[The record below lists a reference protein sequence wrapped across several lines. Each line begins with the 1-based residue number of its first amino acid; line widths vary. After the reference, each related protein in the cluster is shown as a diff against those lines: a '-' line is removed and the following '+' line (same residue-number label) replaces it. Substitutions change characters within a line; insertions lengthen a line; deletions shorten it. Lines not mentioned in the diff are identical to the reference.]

1 MADYSAYG
9 PWVGGDDWRA
19 WVGVY
24 ITTNNETTL
33 AGRIESWVWS
43 EYGTTS
49 GYSNI
54 RGAAAW
60 DGNSWS
66 YGSNTSISTNSWK
79 KLKEVTFSVAKGHS
93 ATSDYAW
100 ARAEGVSGTYSG
112 SSSEVKVK
120 VSIPAKKSYTVSYNA
135 NGHGTAPSAQTK
147 WHGETLQL
155 RGAISATGYTFRGWN
170 TKADGSGTSYSAGG
184 NYTANAAVTLYAQWQ
199 AATYTIT
206 PNANGGTLKS
216 GCTALTKTYG
226 VNLTLWVASLNPTR
240 TGYTFL
246 GWSTSS
252 TATSATY
259 AAGATYSANAAAT
272 LYAVW
277 QVETYTVSYNGNAPV
292 GTATNVPSAQ
302 SKTYNVTLVLSSVEP
317 MLSGYSFLGWGTSSS
332 ATTPTYQP
340 GGNYTNNAAAT
351 LYAIWG
357 NTYEPP
363 AIFDLAVVRSDGTQD
378 SDDGT
383 RCHVSLGWSVDPTDG
398 GQIGS
403 VTVGYK
409 VRNSSGDYTTETAS
423 VTGTTTGTA
432 DVILSGTFALNT
444 AYDIKVTVTDNHGT
458 SAIKTSVLSI
468 SYFTLDFLA
477 GGTGIAIGKA
487 ATRDG
492 LDVAMPAYFSGGNV
506 QVEGTDPAPVILCRN
521 LTHYGKA
528 GADVPTANEVY
539 ARPMRVYDAS
549 NSTIAYSELV
559 KTAADDL
566 YLSWAVQR
574 AKTDNTTVV
583 NGLYLHLDANGARS
597 VTVSDAAPWRT
608 MLNHEDTNWV
618 YLVGNSSTNRVRYRK
633 KAGIVFVDVWYES
646 SAGLS
651 TTAKTMAT
659 LPAGFRPDVQI
670 ETAAF
675 GNVNQLV
682 MLRVNPG
689 GSIVA
694 KVMSGTTNYLKG
706 IISFPV

>member
-60 DGNSWS
+60 DGNSWN

-120 VSIPAKKSYTVSYNA
+120 VSIPAKKSYAVSYNS
-135 NGHGTAPSAQTK
+135 NGHGTAPSGQTK

-155 RGAISATGYTFRGWN
+155 RGAISATGYVFRGWN
-170 TKADGSGTSYSAGG
+170 TKADGSGTNYSAGG
-184 NYTANAAVTLYAQWQ
+184 NYTANAAVTLYAQW
-199 AATYTIT
+199 AASTYTIT

-226 VNLTLWVASLNPTR
+226 VNLTLWAASLNPTR

-277 QVETYTVSYNGNAPV
+277 QKETYTVSYNGNAPV
-292 GTATNVPSAQ
+292 GTATNVPAAQ
-302 SKTYNVTLVLSSVEP
+302 TKTYGTTLVLSSIEP

-332 ATTPTYQP
+332 ATTPSYQP
-340 GGNYTNNAAAT
+340 GGDYTANAAAV

-357 NTYEPP
+357 NSYEPP

-383 RCHVSLGWSVDPTDG
+383 SCHVSLGWSVDSTDG

-444 AYDIKVTVTDNHGT
+444 AYDIKVTVTDNHNT

-477 GGTGIAIGKA
+477 GGTGVAIGKA

-492 LDVAMPAYFSGGNV
+492 LDVGMDAYFTGGFAVEGRDANKVLASPDGTSGSATFRALAAGDIPSLAAGKITSGTFDAARIPSLDASKIASGTIARARIESTAWAYINGNASSASYVRWRMVAGVVFV
-506 QVEGTDPAPVILCRN
+506 QVNMQASSFGTVTNPSTKSIA
-521 LTHYGKA
+521 T
-528 GADVPTANEVY
+528 VPSGY
-539 ARPMRVYDAS
+539 RPSKQV
-549 NSTIAYSELV
+549 STSATGNTNNVVSLWV
-559 KTAADDL
+559 KTDG
-566 YLSWAVQR
+566 
-574 AKTDNTTVV
+574 TV
-583 NGLYLHLDANGARS
+583 NLGPL
-597 VTVSDAAPWRT
+597 
-608 MLNHEDTNWV
+608 
-618 YLVGNSSTNRVRYRK
+618 
-633 KAGIVFVDVWYES
+633 
-646 SAGLS
+646 
-651 TTAKTMAT
+651 
-659 LPAGFRPDVQI
+659 
-670 ETAAF
+670 
-675 GNVNQLV
+675 
-682 MLRVNPG
+682 G
-689 GSIVA
+689 GSIN
-694 KVMSGTTNYLKG
+694 SCYGHITYPLG
-706 IISFPV
+706 

>member
-9 PWVGGDDWRA
+9 PWVGGDDWRV

-120 VSIPAKKSYTVSYNA
+120 VSIPAKKSYAVSYNS
-135 NGHGTAPSAQTK
+135 NGHGTAPSGQTK

-155 RGAISATGYTFRGWN
+155 RGAISATGYVFRGWN
-170 TKADGSGTSYSAGG
+170 TKADGSGTTYSAGA
-184 NYTANAAVTLYAQWQ
+184 NYTANAAVTLYAQW
-199 AATYTIT
+199 AASTYTIT

-226 VNLTLWVASLNPTR
+226 VNLTLWAASLNPTR

-277 QVETYTVSYNGNAPV
+277 QKETYTVSYNGNAPV
-292 GTATNVPSAQ
+292 GTATNVPAAQ
-302 SKTYNVTLVLSSVEP
+302 TKTYGTTLVLSSIEP
-317 MLSGYSFLGWGTSSS
+317 MLSGYSFSGWGTSSS

-340 GGNYTNNAAAT
+340 GGNYTNNEAAV

-357 NTYEPP
+357 NSYEPP

-444 AYDIKVTVTDNHGT
+444 AYDIKVTVTDNHNT

-492 LDVAMPAYFSGGNV
+492 LDVAMPAYFSDDI
-506 QVEGTDPAPVILCRN
+506 EA
-521 LTHYGKA
+521 
-528 GADVPTANEVY
+528 ADVTVN
-539 ARPMRVYDAS
+539 
-549 NSTIAYSELV
+549 
-559 KTAADDL
+559 DL
-566 YLSWAVQR
+566 Q
-574 AKTDNTTVV
+574 V
-583 NGLYLHLDANGARS
+583 NGITTHSDQVKFASGTALPNAGTSTDFYATGINAFANGGRLAYKGLG
-597 VTVSDAAPWRT
+597 DMRT
-608 MLNHEDTNWV
+608 WLGHEDTNWA
-618 YLVGNSSTNRVRYRK
+618 YLVGNASASSYLRYRK
-633 KAGIVFVDVWYES
+633 KAGIVFVEINLTS
-646 SAGLS
+646 QSLS
-651 TTAKTMAT
+651 TSTRTFAT
-659 LPAGFRPDVQI
+659 LPAGYRPSR
-670 ETAAF
+670 
-675 GNVNQLV
+675 NVSGSGASNTNNV
-682 MLRVNPG
+682 PCVWVEPG
-689 GSIVA
+689 GAV
-694 KVMSGTTNYLKG
+694 KCYMVGGTGAALYAH
-706 IISFPV
+706 ISFPV